1 MGSPQFTPK
10 SAAAALRP
18 PRTPLGRPLWIFS
31 AATALSLTGT
41 FIQKIA
47 VGWSVWEGTHATTWL
62 AAASLADLLPT
73 LLASVPAGALVDRLR
88 PATTFW
94 LSQVAS
100 CLQAVLLCAL
110 AASGHLTVAALLACA
125 VFLGMCNAF
134 TFPARLAYMTEL
146 TTRDCYPRAVVLY
159 SLSGNAAFFAGPMI
173 AGVLIS
179 AFGVSAAFAA
189 NALAYLPMIAV
200 ATMLPTVETRQT
212 EPRRGERLFRQIRD
226 GFAHAMQHRAI
237 LVMLLSFA
245 AVACTARGIMELA
258 PSIAA
263 KVLHGGVGTL
273 SLLAS
278 SIALGAFVAGI
289 WMSQWGGVW
298 RERATIIATLTGS
311 SIGLIGYGAS
321 GQIALAL
328 TGGVL
333 LGFMLAVNN
342 ISVTS
347 AIQLHAA
354 PQYRGRINS
363 LYNMIFKGGPALGA
377 AVFGW
382 LAAFDVRLSSVGAAF
397 VLVLL
402 MLWIIGYAKTEP
414 LTQPGTPS
422 VDHGVRVDRP
432 FADNVAAQKP

>member
-1 MGSPQFTPK
+1 MGSPQLTPK
-10 SAAAALRP
+10 SAAAVLLP
-18 PRTPLGRPLWIFS
+18 PHVPLGRPLWIFS
-31 AATALSLTGT
+31 AATTLSLTGT

-47 VGWSVWEGTHATTWL
+47 VGWSVWEATHATTWL
-62 AAASLADLLPT
+62 AAASLADLVPT
-73 LLASVPAGALVDRLR
+73 LLVSVPAGALVDRFR

-94 LSQVAS
+94 VSQAAS
-100 CLQAVLLCAL
+100 CLQAVVLCAL
-110 AASGHLTVAALLACA
+110 AASDHLTVPSLLACA
-125 VFLGMCNAF
+125 VFLGTCNAF
-134 TFPARLAYMTEL
+134 TLPARLAYMTQL
-146 TTRDCYPRAVVLY
+146 TARECYSRAVVLY
-159 SLSGNAAFFAGPMI
+159 SLGGNAAFFAGPMI

-189 NALAYLPMIAV
+189 NALAYIPMIAV
-200 ATMLPTVETRQT
+200 ATMLPTVETGQT
-212 EPRRGERLFRQIRD
+212 EPRHYESFGRQIRD
-226 GFAHAMQHRAI
+226 GFAHALHHRAI

-263 KVLHGGVGTL
+263 KVLDGGVGTL

-289 WMSQWGGVW
+289 WMSRWGGW
-298 RERATIIATLTGS
+298 RERVTIITTLTGS

-328 TGGVL
+328 TGGTL

-342 ISVTS
+342 ISATS

-363 LYNMIFKGGPALGA
+363 LYNMIFKGGPAVGA

-382 LAAFDVRLSSVGAAF
+382 LAHLTDVRLSCVGAAF

-402 MLWIIGYAKTEP
+402 MLWIVGQAKTIP
-414 LTQPGTPS
+414 STPTRS
-422 VDHGVRVDRP
+422 PIR
-432 FADNVAAQKP
+432 